1 MLNLGRLRNKLSFS
15 IIIPLT
21 IALTGCI
28 NANNGSNQN
37 LVLKGSVAE
46 LKETV
51 MLDPAFIARQ
61 KQAER
66 SFFGFSKAH
75 DMHLNDNI
83 VKNDEF
89 EDEFED
95 EDEFESPGE
104 VSFESKNGKFGGL
117 EIIWPVNGKLSSL
130 FGMRKLGKRTRMHS
144 GIDISASVG
153 TPIRSSFDGQV
164 LFAGRKNGY
173 GNSVILGH
181 DSEHETL
188 YAHMSKIKVR
198 NGQFVRRDQIIGF
211 VGKTGRVTGA
221 NLHYE
226 TRIFGVA
233 IDPLK
238 FLPPNKGYRMAKGMQ
253 TPSLAQQVS
262 YYQNLAKFAFNDD
275 KALSISK

>member
-1 MLNLGRLRNKLSFS
+1 MLNLGRLRNTLSFS

-21 IALTGCI
+21 IALTGCL
-28 NANNGSNQN
+28 NTNNGSNQN

-66 SFFGFSKAH
+66 SFFGFSDGH
-75 DMHLNDNI
+75 DTHLNDNI
-83 VKNDEF
+83 VTDDELELDGF
-89 EDEFED
+89 EE
-95 EDEFESPGE
+95 PGK
-104 VSFESKNGKFGGL
+104 VSFESKHGNFGGL
-117 EIIWPVNGKLSSL
+117 EIIWPVNGRLSSL

-153 TPIRSSFDGQV
+153 TPIRSSYDGQV
-164 LFAGRKNGY
+164 LFAGKKNGY

-181 DSEHETL
+181 DSEHATL

-198 NGQFVRRDQIIGF
+198 NGQFVRRDQVIGF

-226 TRIFGVA
+226 TRISGVA
-233 IDPLK
+233 NNPLF
-238 FLPPNKGYRMAKGMQ
+238 FLPPNNGKKILKGMQ

-262 YYQNLAKFAFNDD
+262 YYQNLSKFAYNADRS
-275 KALSISK
+275 SIVSK